1 MKASDAQQA
10 DLLGL
15 ATLDQDIARSKAAI
29 KNLSSGAQFSE
40 LRAAQREL
48 AAKLINA
55 RNALDT
61 VELELKRSETD
72 LSLVEQRIAKDLSR
86 LNITTNSKDAQGI
99 QSELESLNRRKSDLE
114 DIELA
119 ILDEKDAAAAVFATV
134 ASDKAAI
141 DDELSAGEARNE
153 AEIMKLRSGLDLMT
167 NDRAQQASRIPT
179 ELLELFEKKAARGVP
194 AARLI
199 GRECGACRISL
210 GASAFNEVES
220 LPHDEIATCPEC
232 QAILIR

>member
-1 MKASDAQQA
+1 MKASEAQQA

-86 LNITTNSKDAQGI
+86 LNVTTNSKDAQGI

-119 ILDEKDAAAAVFATV
+119 ILDEKEAAAAVFATV

>member
-1 MKASDAQQA
+1 MKASEAQQA